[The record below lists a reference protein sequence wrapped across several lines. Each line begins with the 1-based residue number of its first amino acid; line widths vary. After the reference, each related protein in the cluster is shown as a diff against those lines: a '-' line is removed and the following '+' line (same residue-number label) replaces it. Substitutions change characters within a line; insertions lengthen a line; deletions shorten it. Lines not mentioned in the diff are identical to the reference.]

1 VPALQP
7 RIAFA
12 SAASVGQPNLA
23 EMSSNLDNRPASY
36 YQGARDEMLRFIPED
51 AGTVLE
57 IGCGGGN
64 FGYRLKQRGA
74 REVWGVEIVEAAGQK
89 AQKLLD
95 KVLIG
100 DIAAVIDQ
108 LPEAYFD
115 FIVFNDVLE
124 HMVDPYD
131 VLNRIK
137 AKISPNGVVV
147 SSIPNIRYYWTFRE
161 LLVYGEWEYEESGIL
176 DSTHLRFF
184 TAKSIL
190 KMYDRL
196 GYEVLRHE
204 GINPIT
210 QQPRIYRL
218 ANLLLRRRLSDMLYI
233 EFVSVAK
240 PTTAERSADETRAA
254 GARLLAGIRGQ
265 SLRNR
270 GPRPR

>member
-1 VPALQP
+1 
-7 RIAFA
+7 
-12 SAASVGQPNLA
+12 
-23 EMSSNLDNRPASY
+23 MSSDLDNKPAIY
-36 YQGARDEMLRFIPED
+36 YQGIREEVLRFIPED

-57 IGCGGGN
+57 VGCGGGN

-74 REVWGVEIVEAAGQK
+74 REVWGVEIVESAGQK
-89 AQKLLD
+89 ARKLLD

-100 DIAAVIDQ
+100 DVAALIDQ
-108 LPEAYFD
+108 LPEVYFD

-131 VLNRIK
+131 VLKRIK
-137 AKISPNGVVV
+137 SKISPNGVVV

-240 PTTAERSADETRAA
+240 PLTTERSVDEARAA

-265 SLRNR
+265 TVKNP
-270 GPRPR
+270 GPHPR